1 MKPRPLP
8 LPLPLILLASSAY
21 LGVML
26 TGCTS
31 TPTSSPS
38 SPTSKTTHS
47 TQSKPKTSVTPP
59 FTGGG
64 YYRDD
69 GPGLNTPDNLDQVP
83 DAVPRHE
90 PLHRF
95 ANNTYK
101 VLGKTYKPLTSN
113 IGYRKDGEASWY
125 GRKFHGKPTSSGEP
139 YDMYAM
145 TAAHPTLPI
154 PSYARVTNPESG
166 KKVIVRINDRG
177 PFHDN
182 RLIDLSYTAAYKL
195 GVLRG
200 VTPVTV
206 EAVLPDI
213 APDSFAAQASETST
227 EPAVQPVTIAATAAP
242 EAQLPTSAAQTMQV
256 STMASSAP
264 SPEYAYYLQL
274 GAFSTQIRAD
284 DLLQQVTA
292 RLSRSMPGVM
302 RMSLDGLYKVHAGP
316 FNNEADADAAAL
328 QLRNG
333 LGLKSFKLISKASTL
348 SPAGTGLAANA
359 SAASVT
365 QENTSA
371 SSAKDA
377 VYLQVAAVSSAT
389 AAEALGARIKARYGA
404 ELPGIKQVQSGVLYK
419 VQLGPF
425 ASPEAASQLSLA
437 YQQDFG
443 TTPYRVLAS
452 AAP

>member
-1 MKPRPLP
+1 MKPRPLS
-8 LPLPLILLASSAY
+8 LIFLAASAY
-21 LGVML
+21 LGLLL
-26 TGCTS
+26 TGCSS
-31 TPTSSPS
+31 TPSAPS
-38 SPTSKTTHS
+38 ASAPSKP
-47 TQSKPKTSVTPP
+47 TQSTAKSRTPSPSVTPP

-69 GPGLNTPDNLDQVP
+69 GPGLNTPDNLGQVP
-83 DAVPRHE
+83 DAVPKHE

-101 VLGKTYKPLTSN
+101 VLGKTYTPLTSN
-113 IGYRKDGEASWY
+113 VGYRQDGKASWY

-154 PSYARVTNPESG
+154 PSYVRVTNPENN
-166 KKVIVRINDRG
+166 KQIVVRINDRG

-195 GVLRG
+195 GVLKG

-206 EAVLPDI
+206 EAVLPDV
-213 APDSFAAQASETST
+213 APDSFVAQATDSST

-242 EAQLPTSAAQTMQV
+242 EAKLTMTSAASSPT
-256 STMASSAP
+256 STTATP
-264 SPEYAYYLQL
+264 TPLPEYAYYLQL
-274 GAFSTQIRAD
+274 GAFSTQARAD
-284 DLLQQVTA
+284 DLLRQVSS
-292 RLSRSMPGVM
+292 RLSRTMPGVM

-316 FNNEADADAAAL
+316 FNIEAEADAAAL
-328 QLRNG
+328 QLRND

-348 SPAGTGLAANA
+348 TPAGAGLPS
-359 SAASVT
+359 SAPSASVM
-365 QENTSA
+365 QENAATRN
-371 SSAKDA
+371 AKDT

-389 AAEALGARIKARYGA
+389 AAEALEARIKARYGA
-404 ELPGIKQVQSGVLYK
+404 ELPGIKQVQSGLLYK

-425 ASPEAASQLSLA
+425 ASTEAASQLSLA